1 MNALGAWLKQIVL
14 VVMLAI
20 LADMLLPTRAMQKY
34 VRMVMGLAIIAV
46 ILGPLTPMARR
57 DWAAHLADWAL
68 RQVSSAAASETVSSS
83 NEVDTNRLQQ
93 TLAKQQDQVAN
104 QNLAQELK
112 QGLAD
117 DLGVQA
123 DKVVVSG
130 ASTANEPRALVTV
143 SSEYSGRAS
152 EIRQFV
158 ARTLGVSEA
167 HVQVVTGG
175 RGR

>member
-14 VVMLAI
+14 VVMLAV

-68 RQVSSAAASETVSSS
+68 RQVSAASPEAVSPA
-83 NEVDTNRLQQ
+83 NGLDTNRLQQ
-93 TLAKQQDQVAN
+93 TLAEQQDQVAK
-104 QNLAQELK
+104 QNLARVLK

-130 ASTANEPRALVTV
+130 TSTANGPRAFVTV
-143 SSEYSGRAS
+143 SSKYAERAS

-158 ARTLGVSEA
+158 ARMLGVSEA
-167 HVQVVTGG
+167 DVEVVTGG
-175 RGR
+175 RER